1 MMEMDERHIV
11 AIDLGT
17 SKMAL
22 TVAKVNGNDKQII
35 YYKETHSAGIKYSGV
50 FNILHAH
57 SPLAFLIKDAEESLG
72 IKINQ
77 AVVGMPKF
85 PIRQETNSGK
95 VMDRGE
101 DTEITAEDI
110 EAIKRFAQE
119 TYPLKDPKKE
129 AIYGAVAQSFS
140 DGEYFQIIENDIIG
154 MTSDVLEGHFKIFI
168 GNKKDLKNAD
178 NLLMKAGITSKKKYF
193 TAETTAKAV
202 LTDIEMENGVALI
215 DFGGGSTSVTIYH
228 GNIMR
233 HYASIPFGGRNIT
246 NDIKTELQISERLA
260 ENIKLAFGA
269 CMPDKLQSL
278 SEKVLHI
285 NGLTADQSKEVTVKY
300 LSEIITARTEEI
312 IQAML
317 YEISQSGLA
326 EHLRGG
332 IVVTGGVSQT
342 ANLGILIRQM
352 SGYNVRI
359 GRPLGTLSCQD
370 VEGVYEPSASTSL
383 GLIQAAI
390 EDECMNCATCEE
402 TYHTEIETPV
412 EVETE
417 ITLVTEPESE
427 LGEIPYIDIEEVTG
441 TAAEEVADAVN
452 DMVAEEQPLE
462 EEPFVEEE
470 PSVEEEPQEEEDE
483 ELDEDE
489 EDDEEEEE
497 NGQEDED
504 YDEELD
510 DDETSSGKGKGGL
523 IAKIKFIWNK
533 INDDT
538 DDMIDNMT
546 KKK

>member
-1 MMEMDERHIV
+1 MNERHIV

-22 TVAKVNGNDKQII
+22 TVAKVNGDDRQII
-35 YYKETHSAGIKYSGV
+35 YYKEAHSAGIKYSGV

-57 SPLAFLIKDAEESLG
+57 APLTFLIKDAEEALG

-110 EAIKRFAQE
+110 EDIKRFAQE
-119 TYPLKDPKKE
+119 TYPLKDPKRE

-202 LTDIEMENGVALI
+202 LNDIEMENGVALI

-285 NGLTADQSKEVTVKY
+285 SGLTPEQSKEVTVKY
-300 LSEIITARTEEI
+300 LSEIITARVEEI

-332 IVVTGGVSQT
+332 IVVTGGAAQT
-342 ANLGILIRQM
+342 ANLGMLIRQM

-359 GRPLGTLSCQD
+359 ARPLGTLSCQD
-370 VEGVYEPSASTSL
+370 VDGVFEPGAATSL

-390 EDECMNCATCEE
+390 EDECMNCATVDE
-402 TYHTEIETPV
+402 TFHT

-417 ITLVTEPESE
+417 VETEA
-427 LGEIPYIDIEEVTG
+427 EVAEPVAEVAEPVAEVV
-441 TAAEEVADAVN
+441 AAEEAVEL
-452 DMVAEEQPLE
+452 AEENVPE
-462 EEPFVEEE
+462 PIVEEPAVEEE
-470 PSVEEEPQEEEDE
+470 DFEEEVVFDDEEIEEEEKEEEEGEDDDEDDDYDE
-483 ELDEDE
+483 ELEDE
-489 EDDEEEEE
+489 EDDED
-497 NGQEDED
+497 NPDKKKKKK
-504 YDEELD
+504 
-510 DDETSSGKGKGGL
+510 SGNKGG
-523 IAKIKFIWNK
+523 IMAKIKFIWNK
-533 INDDT
+533 ISDDT
-538 DDMIDNMT
+538 DDMIDDMT
-546 KKK
+546 KK